1 LAPDFI
7 FLKKSVYTGFS
18 SVMCHVIFFSQFV
31 FSCPSLWSHQTV

>member
-18 SVMCHVIFFSQFV
+18 SVMCHVIFF
-31 FSCPSLWSHQTV
+31 